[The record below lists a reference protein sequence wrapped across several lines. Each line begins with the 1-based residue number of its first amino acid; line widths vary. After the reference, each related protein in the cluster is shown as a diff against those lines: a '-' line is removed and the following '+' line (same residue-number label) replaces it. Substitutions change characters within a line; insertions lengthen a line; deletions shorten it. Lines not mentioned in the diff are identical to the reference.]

1 MYNVSLDMNNE
12 SKYRNVMKYS
22 LNLVLELCREF
33 EMSSSVIFVSDL
45 DALYVHLLIRTVI
58 IYVIV
63 SMI

>member
-12 SKYRNVMKYS
+12 SKDRNVMKYS
-22 LNLVLELCREF
+22 LNLVLELRREF